1 MSVQRR
7 RRRARRRDPLS
18 SIERFAH
25 GRWQELRA
33 FVRAVG
39 KTPLAVRLG
48 FSAVVLLI
56 MFLSINWS
64 YHAISKPT
72 ELFFPVERALHKAPR
87 ETWREYGALF
97 EEHSTSVI
105 TPSLLAALAQAE
117 GAGNPVARTYWRL
130 QFTSWNPFEWYQ
142 PASSAV
148 GMFQLTNGTFQQA
161 KRYCIHHHIVVEDG
175 PWHDINSCW
184 FNSLYVRVRPS
195 DAIELTASLLDRQ
208 VMQTVGNQP
217 ATVQQKH
224 DLAAIIHLCGAGVG
238 REYAKRNYRV
248 LPNQQCGDHD
258 VQAYLAR
265 ISTLKRQFAKLARA

>member
-1 MSVQRR
+1 MGAQRR

-18 SIERFAH
+18 SVERFAQ
-25 GRWQELRA
+25 GRWQELRTFA
-33 FVRAVG
+33 RAVG
-39 KTPLAVRLG
+39 KTPLIVRLG

-64 YHAISKPT
+64 YHTISKPT
-72 ELFFPVERALHKAPR
+72 ELFFPVERALHKGPR
-87 ETWREYGALF
+87 ETWREYGMLF
-97 EEHSTSVI
+97 EEHSTSII
-105 TPSLLAALAQAE
+105 TPSLLAALAQTE
-117 GAGNPVARTYWRL
+117 GSGNPVARTYWRL
-130 QFTSWNPFEWYQ
+130 QFTSWNPFQWYQ

-161 KRYCIHHHIVVEDG
+161 KRYCVHNHLVVEDG

-195 DAIELTASLLDRQ
+195 DAIELTAALLDRQ
-208 VMQTVGNQP
+208 VMQTIGNQP

-238 REYAKRNYRV
+238 REYAKRKYRL
-248 LPNQQCGDHD
+248 LPDQQCGDHD
-258 VQAYLAR
+258 VKSYLTR
-265 ISTLKRQFAKLARA
+265 IETFKRQFARLALT